1 MRPHRPARALLAV
14 AALVMA
20 APAADAYLK
29 LGTRVNGQVMS
40 LRWST
45 LPIRYFISNRDVPL
59 VTAQQLRQTVAQ
71 AFAQWD
77 TVPDT
82 QVSSEFAGFTSA
94 APLGQDNAS
103 VIGFLDR
110 PELDRVLGSTSFT
123 VDTVSGAI
131 IESDIFFN
139 AAFPW
144 TVADAGESGR
154 YDLQAIA
161 LHEIGHLHGLGH
173 SALGET
179 ELRAGGR
186 RVLAA
191 EAIMFPIAFSP
202 GSANA
207 RTLRADDLAG
217 IGDIYGTDAF
227 RADTGSISGRVTKN
241 GSGIFGAHVVAFN
254 PATAKMVAGFTLGQD
269 GSFVIAG
276 LEPGTYV
283 LRVEPLD
290 DADLESF
297 FEFPGD
303 VDVNFRPAFSTRL
316 LVVPRGGTAGGV
328 EVKVVAK

>member
-1 MRPHRPARALLAV
+1 MSGRRAASALLLLGAIV
-14 AALVMA
+14 AA
-20 APAADAYLK
+20 APTAQAYLK
-29 LGTRVNGQVMS
+29 LGTRVNGQVIS
-40 LRWST
+40 LRWNR
-45 LPIRYFISNRDVPL
+45 LPIRYFITNRDVPS
-59 VTAQQLRQTVAQ
+59 VTAQQLRQAVVQ
-71 AFAQWD
+71 AFSQWE

-94 APLGQDNAS
+94 PPLGQDDAS

-123 VDTVSGAI
+123 VDTVSGEI

-139 AAFPW
+139 ASFPW
-144 TVADAGESGR
+144 TAGDAGESGR
-154 YDLQAIA
+154 YDLQSIA
-161 LHEIGHLHGLGH
+161 LHEVGHLHGLGH

-191 EAIMFPIAFSP
+191 EAIMFPVAFSP
-202 GSANA
+202 GSTNA
-207 RTLRADDLAG
+207 RTLRADDIAG
-217 IGDIYGTDAF
+217 IGDIYGTSAF
-227 RADTGSISGRVTKN
+227 RADTGSISGRVTRN
-241 GSGIFGAHVVAFN
+241 GAGVFGAHVVAFN
-254 PATAKMVAGFTLGQD
+254 PVTSKMVAGFTLKED

-283 LRVEPLD
+283 LRAEPLD

-297 FEFPGD
+297 FQFTGD

-316 LVVPRGGTAGGV
+316 LVVPRGGTTGSV
-328 EVKVVAK
+328 EVKVIAK

>member
-1 MRPHRPARALLAV
+1 MSTPCVARALLVV
-14 AALVMA
+14 AAVVVA

-29 LGTRVNGQVMS
+29 LGTRVNGQVVA
-40 LRWST
+40 LRWTT
-45 LPIRYFISNRDVPL
+45 LPLRYFITNRDVPS
-59 VTAQQLRQTVAQ
+59 VTAPQLRQIVAQ
-71 AFAQWD
+71 AFSQWD

-82 QVSSEFAGFTSA
+82 QVSSAFAGFTSA
-94 APLGQDNAS
+94 VPLGQDSAS
-103 VIGFLDR
+103 VIGFLER
-110 PELDRVLGSTSFT
+110 PDLDRVLGSTSFT
-123 VDTVSGAI
+123 VDTVSGEVV
-131 IESDIFFN
+131 ESDIFFN

-144 TVADAGESGR
+144 SAADAGESGR
-154 YDLQAIA
+154 YDLQGIA

-191 EAIMFPIAFSP
+191 EAIMFPVAFSP
-202 GSANA
+202 GSINA
-207 RTLRADDLAG
+207 RTLRADDIAG

-227 RADTGSISGRVTKN
+227 RNDTGSISGRVTKN
-241 GSGIFGAHVVAFN
+241 GAGVFGAHVVAFD
-254 PATAKMVAGFTLGQD
+254 PATSKMVAGFTLSHD

-276 LEPGTYV
+276 LAPGTYV

-297 FEFPGD
+297 FESSAD
-303 VDVNFRPAFSTRL
+303 VDVNFRQAFATRL
-316 LVVPRGGTAGGV
+316 LVVPRGGTAGGI